1 MSICIPIQMQLL
13 GIGDVKIMKKI
24 KYKKIKTKLGIINTF
39 LLRKK
44 GKKDAKKGV
53 FIIQDGQY
61 LSPFIQKE
69 ISLYNAKIEK
79 EKEIL
84 TQKLWI
90 LNNNLI
96 MAKKENERWNAI
108 DGEIYKDTKVVNAKI
123 TGFENSTI
131 PQIKETYFRCGQ
143 LFEMTKARIYAY
155 FDGVKTELDVK
166 NANFGEVL
174 IKNIN
179 VIKYQDLLD
188 DFDTIAK

>member
-1 MSICIPIQMQLL
+1 
-13 GIGDVKIMKKI
+13 MKKI